1 MGSSISLSK
10 RRNSLSISARR
21 RRRKSTNSNELIEIE
36 STLTLRQKEAIL
48 QETLHLIP
56 PLITMIA
63 EYSHSKSLVIA
74 GGYDMNGN
82 ELMTCEKYVA
92 ELNRWIMQQCQ
103 TPKIELLH
111 CDGYLYGLDR
121 VSKSIDRIS
130 LRHANVNID
139 RNNGWEKVG
148 DASINDHETI
158 CVASNKIYVF
168 GALSDA
174 KFFDPRTGVWT
185 DILSRRN
192 SGRYHYSL
200 CVHND
205 GVEEKIFVT
214 GGLSFTEWKTLD
226 TCEIYDPKLD
236 TFQEITPLIAKR
248 RGHASTTWQNFVFV
262 FGGQGEGN
270 SPLST
275 FEVFN
280 VKTKKWQ
287 SVAVPQCDNTLVVAS
302 NGDVIYLL
310 EADHSKRSF
319 LLNPKTLTLTQ
330 IADRNETRI
339 GFGAC
344 VVNSL

>member
-1 MGSSISLSK
+1 MDSTLA
-10 RRNSLSISARR
+10 L
-21 RRRKSTNSNELIEIE
+21 RRKI
-36 STLTLRQKEAIL
+36 AVL
-48 QETLHLIP
+48 QETLQLIL

-63 EYSHSKSLVIA
+63 EYSHSKSLVIT
-74 GGYDMNGN
+74 GGYDANGN
-82 ELMTCEKYVA
+82 ELMTCERYVA
-92 ELNRWIMQQCQ
+92 KLNRWITQQCQ
-103 TPKIELLH
+103 TSKVELLN

-121 VSKSIDRIS
+121 TSKSISRIS
-130 LRHANVNID
+130 LRHANVSID
-139 RNNGWEKVG
+139 RNNDWEKIG
-148 DASINDHETI
+148 DAGINDHETI

-185 DILSRRN
+185 DIISHRN

-205 GVEEKIFVT
+205 GVEEKIFIT
-214 GGLSFTEWKTLD
+214 GGLSFVDLRTLD
-226 TCEIYDPKLD
+226 TCEVYDPKLN
-236 TFQEITPLIAKR
+236 TFQEITPLPTAR
-248 RGHASTTWQNFVFV
+248 RGHVSTTWQNFVFV

-270 SPLST
+270 SSLST

-287 SVAVPQCDNTLVVAS
+287 SVAVPQCDNTLVVVS

-330 IADRNETRI
+330 IADRNQTRI

-344 VVNSL
+344 VINSL